1 MTPTPRIEG
10 SPEHCSLQ
18 GAPAS
23 GEEETS
29 PTRRLREL
37 EALYSI
43 SCVIHA
49 SLEFDEVLRHAL
61 DKVLEVFD
69 FRAGVLRLLDTSTG
83 ELVLTAHAGLSPGL
97 TAELARTVRI
107 GEGTG
112 GLAAKERAIAVVED
126 LSVGIHADSP
136 WMHHGFRTFVG
147 APLQCKGMLLG
158 CLNLA
163 AEQPR
168 PFGEADRELLVALTN
183 QIAMAVAN
191 TELYAGAQRKI
202 EHLSALHQCSRD
214 LGPTPELQQ
223 VLEVTTQ
230 RMAQLL
236 RLERTAVV
244 FYEPETR
251 EVAGSA
257 VHGFSNEALSALR
270 APLDTLPA
278 AALVLREGQSCLS
291 AQPAADGL
299 LPPKFVELAQAGSTL
314 AVPLVAGDETLGFL
328 VGDRRGEQ
336 LRLSADEMDL
346 AMIFVNQASVW
357 IARARALADSTAAQA
372 KFRDLL
378 ELAPDAI
385 VLVGRDGLVSL
396 VNSQAERMF
405 GYRREEMVGQPVET
419 LIPERYRD
427 GHGAHRSDYHTEPRT
442 RPMGSGLD
450 LYARRRDGSEVPVEI
465 SLSPTSTDDGAF
477 VITIIRDVTERKL
490 AETERAQLLASERE
504 KGEQLKLA
512 IREAHHRIKNNLQAI
527 SDLLYLE
534 LASGGTES
542 AEDILRESLER
553 VQSIALVH
561 DLLSQD
567 EDVQTVDLRALAER
581 LVPMVLRGGRLSTD
595 SPATQISVPSIAL
608 SSKKATTL
616 ALILNEL
623 VSNAVKHAFSGRRDG
638 RLQVR
643 LGQAEEGLLLRVE
656 DDGPGLPAGFELARD
671 ANVGLQVVRTLAERD
686 LAGKLRL
693 SGGPGL
699 IAEVWFPW

>member
-1 MTPTPRIEG
+1 MTPSSRIA
-10 SPEHCSLQ
+10 SNQDRSFDRDAR
-18 GAPAS
+18 APS
-23 GEEETS
+23 VGEDLS
-29 PTRRLREL
+29 ARRLREL

-43 SCVIHA
+43 SSVIHA
-49 SLEFDEVLRHAL
+49 SLDFDQVLRHAL
-61 DKVLEVFD
+61 EQVLDVFG
-69 FRAGVLRLLDTSTG
+69 FPAGVLRLLDSPTG
-83 ELVLTAHAGLSPGL
+83 ELVPTAAVGLPQEM
-97 TAELARTVRI
+97 AEELSGAVRV
-107 GEGTG
+107 GEGLG

-126 LSVGIHADSP
+126 LPQSAYADSA
-136 WMHHGFRTFVG
+136 WARHGFRTYVA

-163 AEQPR
+163 TDGLRA
-168 PFGEADRELLVALTN
+168 FGEADRELLAALTN

-214 LGPTPELQQ
+214 LGPTPELPQ
-223 VLEVTTQ
+223 VLQVTTQ

-236 RLERTAVV
+236 RLERTAVL
-244 FYEPETR
+244 FYAPDSR
-251 EVAGSA
+251 EVVGAA
-257 VHGFSNEALSALR
+257 AHGFPDEALQTLR

-278 AALVLREGQSCLS
+278 AKAVLLEGQSWMS
-291 AQPAADGL
+291 AQPALDGL
-299 LPPKFVELAQAGSTL
+299 LPEEFVESAEIVSAF
-314 AVPLVAGDETLGFL
+314 AVPLIADQEIIGLL

-357 IARARALADSTAAQA
+357 IARARALAVSTAAQA

-385 VLVGRDGLVSL
+385 VLVDRDGRISL

-405 GYRREEMVGQPVET
+405 DYRREAMIGLPVET
-419 LIPERYRD
+419 LIPERYRP
-427 GHGAHRSDYHTEPRT
+427 GHGAHRASYHLEPRT

-450 LYARRRDGSEVPVEI
+450 LFARRRDGSEVPVEI

-477 VITIIRDVTERKL
+477 VITIIREVTERKR
-490 AETERAQLLASERE
+490 AEEERAQLLASERE

-534 LASGGTES
+534 LASGGTAT

-581 LVPMVLRGGRLSTD
+581 LVPMVLRGGSRSMEKVV
-595 SPATQISVPSIAL
+595 TQLNVPSIAL
-608 SSKKATTL
+608 SSKKGTTL

-623 VSNAVKHAFSGRRDG
+623 VSNAVKHAFSGRQGG
-638 RLQVR
+638 RLTVR
-643 LGQAEEGLLLRVE
+643 LAQAEEGLALRVE
-656 DDGPGLPAGFELARD
+656 DDGPGLPAGFELAKD
-671 ANVGLQVVRTLAERD
+671 ASVGLQVVRTLAERD

-699 IAEVWFPW
+699 TAEVWFPW